1 MEINKVESF
10 ISELKN
16 ITNNALEINYSL
28 TEMASN
34 DFLEKIKESEHFKDL
49 TIKKI
54 KRLLDDYSKDNNK
67 KQAIINNIKNL
78 FKNSWDGAYS
88 ELTAYDFLN
97 LVFYNKCEIQVDN
110 IELEQTLARYCSN
123 THKSTIDGYLE
134 DYFTYFEV
142 KTLASRCMKLLDKIK
157 REVECYDENNYFKIK
172 SNCYTSLEIKN
183 NAYRELKK
191 EILEAK
197 RRQLSFLNSKIVD
210 GLHLTLIYEKKKHL
224 FEYHTCENSFAMA
237 ERLERLPLEHYKQ
250 FVTDGKFI
258 KIFVCNSLCSD
269 NFVRYDKDFFRSLAR
284 RVFCKLTKEEK
295 IFDNNSK
302 LKTSDIA
309 RCLGGLMFIID
320 LSPNIKEKIE
330 KPENLYE
337 VYFYKNPNA
346 DIEHSLLDVSFVY
359 EYLRKAKS
367 CICDDFRFDNY

>member
-1 MEINKVESF
+1 MEVDKVESF

-16 ITNNALEINYSL
+16 ITNNALKIDYNL
-28 TEMASN
+28 TEIASN
-34 DFLEKIKESEHFKDL
+34 IFLEKIKESENFKDL
-49 TIKKI
+49 TIKKV
-54 KRLLDDYSKDNNK
+54 KRLINDYSNDNK
-67 KQAIINNIKNL
+67 KVIIENVEKL
-78 FKNSWDGAYS
+78 FKNNWDGAYS

-97 LVFYNKCEIQVDN
+97 LVFDNKCEIQVEN
-110 IELEQTLARYCSN
+110 IELEQTLAKYCPDAK
-123 THKSTIDGYLE
+123 KSTIDGYLE

-157 REVECYDENNYFKIK
+157 HEVECYDENNYFKIK
-172 SNCYTSLEIKN
+172 SNCYTGLEIKN
-183 NAYRELKK
+183 NAYSELKN

-197 RRQLSFLNSKIVD
+197 RKRQSSLDSKVVD
-210 GLHLTLIYEKKKHL
+210 GLHLTLIYEKKKYL

-309 RCLGGLMFIID
+309 RCLGGLMFIVD
-320 LSPNIKEKIE
+320 LSPKIKEEIE

-337 VYFYKNPNA
+337 VYFYKNPNT
-346 DIEHSLLDVSFVY
+346 DIEHSLLDIGFAH
-359 EYLRKAKS
+359 EYLHKAKS